1 MYLFY
6 LVLIA
11 GGVAGVAGVVGHI
24 PLGEGGDDQLGPGL
38 PLQHLG
44 NQSQLSIVTVDQ

>member
-11 GGVAGVAGVVGHI
+11 GSVAGVAGVVGHI
-24 PLGEGGDDQLGPGL
+24 ALGEGGDDQLGPGL
-38 PLQHLG
+38 PLQHLD

>member
-6 LVLIA
+6 LVGIS

-24 PLGEGGDDQLGPGL
+24 ALGEGGDDQLGPGL
-38 PLQHLG
+38 PLHHLD
-44 NQSQLSIVTVDQ
+44 NQSQLSIVTIDQ